1 MRCISSGRC
10 PHRMRMPQP
19 MHAHAST
26 HAYPRTHPPPGF
38 GPALL
43 LLTSTCFHTRARA
56 HTHTHGTYSNGADP
70 NLGRNPPL
78 HYAARFGRPQ
88 MVQLLL
94 RHGADALKVDGEN
107 KTALDQA
114 RSASGSGKEGRHQ
127 DVVKI
132 LEAAQAAQ
140 VLSRLGFGVCC
151 VVCIVCSLLRV
162 PAVVL
167 CVNYRRT

>member
-10 PHRMRMPQP
+10 PDRMRMPQP

-43 LLTSTCFHTRARA
+43 LLTSTCFRT